1 MVEQVYN
8 AFLSCDQKVT
18 TDTRNIAKNDL
29 FFALKGPNFNGN
41 KFAEKALELGAK
53 YAVIDEKEYFIEG
66 KTFLV
71 ENVLET
77 LQSLARFHR
86 EKINIPVVAITGTNG
101 KTTTK
106 ELLGAVLT
114 SQYHILITKGNLNNH
129 IGVPLTIL
137 QLNKEHEIAVIEMG
151 ASKIGDIKELVE
163 IALPN
168 YGIITNIGKAHLEG
182 FGDVETIKKTKF
194 ELYDFII
201 ENKGAVVVNKED
213 EVLLSYIPKET
224 DKFTYGSLEAD
235 VIGKVVRQTPTLEM
249 ELSIEENATNMVKTN
264 LLGAY
269 NQNNILAAACVGK
282 LFKVSKENIEQ
293 SIANYLPT
301 NNRSQLVT
309 TSKNTVIADCYNAN
323 PTSTM
328 ESLISF
334 NQIESSQK
342 LVILGDM
349 LELGSASEVEHQAIV
364 DYLENTSLKAIL
376 VGTCYQKT
384 NSGFTTFK
392 DTLELIPFL
401 KQKGL
406 ENSLVL
412 LKGSRGIKLE
422 MLLKENIF

>member
-8 AFLSCDQKVT
+8 AFLGCDQKVT

-77 LQSLARFHR
+77 LQNLARHHR

-114 SQYHILITKGNLNNH
+114 SQYNILITEGNLNNH
-129 IGVPLTIL
+129 IGVPLTLL
-137 QLNKEHEIAVIEMG
+137 QLNKQHEIAVIEMG

-182 FGDVETIKKTKF
+182 FGDVETIKRTKF

-213 EVLLSYIPKET
+213 ELLTSYIPKEI
-224 DKFTYGSLEAD
+224 DKFTYGFSKAD
-235 VIGKVVRQTPTLEM
+235 VTGKVVKQTPTLEM
-249 ELSIEENATNMVKTN
+249 ELTMEENAPKMVKTN

-282 LFKVSKENIEQ
+282 IFKVSKENIER
-293 SIANYLPT
+293 SIAHYSPT
-301 NNRSQLVT
+301 NNRSQLVK

-349 LELGSASEVEHQAIV
+349 LELGASSEVEHQAIV
-364 DYLENTSLKAIL
+364 DYLESKSLKAIL
-376 VGTCYQKT
+376 VGKCYQKT
-384 NSGFTTFK
+384 KSGFTTFK
-392 DTLELIPFL
+392 DTLQLIPYL
-401 KQKGL
+401 KQDGL

-422 MLLKENIF
+422 MLLEENIF

>member
-1 MVEQVYN
+1 MIEEIYN
-8 AFLSCDQKVT
+8 AFLSCNQQVT

-53 YAVIDEKEYFIEG
+53 YAVIDESEYFIDG

-106 ELLGAVLT
+106 ELLGAVLS
-114 SQYHILITKGNLNNH
+114 SQYNILITQGNLNNH

-137 QLNKEHEIAVIEMG
+137 QLTKEHEIAVIEMG

-163 IALPN
+163 IALPD
-168 YGIITNIGKAHLEG
+168 YGIITNVGKAHLEG
-182 FGDVETIKKTKF
+182 FGDEETIKKTKF
-194 ELYDFII
+194 ELYDFVI

-213 EVLLSYIPKET
+213 EVLTSYIKDDIE
-224 DKFTYGSLEAD
+224 KFTYGSFKAD
-235 VIGKVVRQTPTLEM
+235 VTGKVVRQTPKLEM
-249 ELSIEENATNMVKTN
+249 ELTVEENTPKMLKTN

-269 NQNNILAAACVGK
+269 NRNNILAAACLGK
-282 LFKVSKENIEQ
+282 IFNVSKENIEQ
-293 SIANYLPT
+293 SIDHYLPT
-301 NNRSQLVT
+301 NNRSQLVK

-349 LELGSASEVEHQAIV
+349 LELGSSSEVEHQEIV

-376 VGTCYQKT
+376 VGGCYQKT

-401 KQKGL
+401 KQNSL
-406 ENSLVL
+406 VNSLVL

>member
-8 AFLSCDQKVT
+8 AFLGCDQKVT

-77 LQSLARFHR
+77 LQNLARHHR

-114 SQYHILITKGNLNNH
+114 SQYNILITKGNLNNH
-129 IGVPLTIL
+129 IGVPLTLL

-182 FGDVETIKKTKF
+182 FGDVETIKRTKF

-201 ENKGAVVVNKED
+201 KNKGGVVVNKED
-213 EVLLSYIPKET
+213 ELLTSYIPKEI
-224 DKFTYGSLEAD
+224 DKFTYGFSKAD
-235 VIGKVVRQTPTLEM
+235 VTGKVVKQTPTLEM
-249 ELSIEENATNMVKTN
+249 ELTMEENAPKMVKTN

-282 LFKVSKENIEQ
+282 IFKVSKENIER
-293 SIANYLPT
+293 SIAHYSPT
-301 NNRSQLVT
+301 NNRSQLVK

-349 LELGSASEVEHQAIV
+349 LELGASSEVEHQAIV
-364 DYLENTSLKAIL
+364 DYLESKSLKAIL
-376 VGTCYQKT
+376 VGKCYQKT
-384 NSGFTTFK
+384 KSGFTTFK
-392 DTLELIPFL
+392 DTLQLIPYL
-401 KQKGL
+401 KQDGL

-422 MLLKENIF
+422 MLLEENIF

>member
-8 AFLSCDQKVT
+8 AFLGCDQKVT

-77 LQSLARFHR
+77 LQNLARHHR

-114 SQYHILITKGNLNNH
+114 SQYNIAITEGNLNNH
-129 IGVPLTIL
+129 IGVPLTLL
-137 QLNKEHEIAVIEMG
+137 QLNKKHEIAVIEMG

-182 FGDVETIKKTKF
+182 FGDVETIKRTKF

-201 ENKGAVVVNKED
+201 KNKGGVVVNNED
-213 EVLLSYIPKET
+213 ELLTSYIPKEI
-224 DKFTYGSLEAD
+224 DKFTYGFSKAD
-235 VIGKVVRQTPTLEM
+235 VTGKVVKQTPTLEM
-249 ELSIEENATNMVKTN
+249 ELTMEENAPKMVKTN

-282 LFKVSKENIEQ
+282 IFKVSKENIER
-293 SIANYLPT
+293 SIAHYSPT
-301 NNRSQLVT
+301 NNRSQLVK

-349 LELGSASEVEHQAIV
+349 LELGASSEVEHQAIV
-364 DYLENTSLKAIL
+364 DYLESKSLKAIL
-376 VGTCYQKT
+376 VGKCYQKT
-384 NSGFTTFK
+384 KSGFTTFK
-392 DTLELIPFL
+392 DTLQLIPYL
-401 KQKGL
+401 KQDGL

-422 MLLKENIF
+422 MLLEENIF

>member
-18 TDTRNIAKNDL
+18 TDTRNIGKNVL

-53 YAVIDEKEYFIEG
+53 YAVIDEKKYFIEG

-114 SQYHILITKGNLNNH
+114 SQYHILITEGNLNNH

-201 ENKGAVVVNKED
+201 ENKGAVVVNNED
-213 EVLLSYIPKET
+213 ELLTSYIPKEIE
-224 DKFTYGSLEAD
+224 KFTYGSFEAD

-249 ELSIEENATNMVKTN
+249 ELTIEENAPKMVKTN

-269 NQNNILAAACVGK
+269 NHNNILAAACVGK
-282 LFKVSKENIEQ
+282 IFKVSKENIEQ
-293 SIANYLPT
+293 SIAHYLPT
-301 NNRSQLVT
+301 NNRSQLVK

-349 LELGSASEVEHQAIV
+349 LELGSSSELEHQAIV

-376 VGTCYQKT
+376 VGGCYQKT

-401 KQKGL
+401 KQNGL

>member
-8 AFLSCDQKVT
+8 AFLGCDQKVT

-77 LQSLARFHR
+77 LQNLARHHR

-114 SQYHILITKGNLNNH
+114 SQYNILITEGNLNNH
-129 IGVPLTIL
+129 IGVPLTLL

-151 ASKIGDIKELVE
+151 ASKIGYIKELVE

-182 FGDVETIKKTKF
+182 FGDVETIKRTKF

-201 ENKGAVVVNKED
+201 KNKGGVVINNED
-213 EVLLSYIPKET
+213 ELLTSYIPKEI
-224 DKFTYGSLEAD
+224 DKFTYGFSKAD
-235 VIGKVVRQTPTLEM
+235 VTGKVVKQTPTLEM
-249 ELSIEENATNMVKTN
+249 ELTMEENAPKMVKTN

-282 LFKVSKENIEQ
+282 IFKVSKENIER
-293 SIANYLPT
+293 SIAHYSPT
-301 NNRSQLVT
+301 NNRSQLVK

-334 NQIESSQK
+334 NEIESSQK

-364 DYLENTSLKAIL
+364 DYLENTSLKTIL
-376 VGTCYQKT
+376 VGKCYQKT
-384 NSGFTTFK
+384 KSGFTTFK

-401 KQKGL
+401 KQNGL

-422 MLLKENIF
+422 ILLKENIF

>member
-8 AFLSCDQKVT
+8 AFLGCDQKVT

-77 LQSLARFHR
+77 LQNLARHHR

-114 SQYHILITKGNLNNH
+114 SQYNILITKGNLNNH
-129 IGVPLTIL
+129 IGVPLTLL
-137 QLNKEHEIAVIEMG
+137 QLNKEHEIAVIQMG

-201 ENKGAVVVNKED
+201 KNKGGVVLNNED
-213 EVLLSYIPKET
+213 ELLKSYIPKEIE
-224 DKFTYGSLEAD
+224 KFTYGFSKAD
-235 VIGKVVRQTPTLEM
+235 VTGKVVKQTPTLEM
-249 ELSIEENATNMVKTN
+249 ELNIEENAPKMLKTN

-282 LFKVSKENIEQ
+282 IFKVSKENIEQ
-293 SIANYLPT
+293 SIAHYSPT
-301 NNRSQLVT
+301 NNRSQLIK

-349 LELGSASEVEHQAIV
+349 LELGASSEVEHQAIV
-364 DYLENTSLKAIL
+364 DYLESKSLKAIL
-376 VGTCYQKT
+376 VGKCYQKT
-384 NSGFTTFK
+384 KSGFTTFK
-392 DTLELIPFL
+392 DTLQLIPFL
-401 KQKGL
+401 KESDL

>member
-8 AFLSCDQKVT
+8 AFLGCDQKVT

-77 LQSLARFHR
+77 LQNLARHHR

-106 ELLGAVLT
+106 ELLGVVLT
-114 SQYHILITKGNLNNH
+114 SQYNILITKGNLNNH
-129 IGVPLTIL
+129 IGVPLTLL
-137 QLNKEHEIAVIEMG
+137 QLNKQHEIAVIEMG

-182 FGDVETIKKTKF
+182 FGDVETIKRTKF

-201 ENKGAVVVNKED
+201 KNKGGVVINNED
-213 EVLLSYIPKET
+213 ELLTSYIPKEI
-224 DKFTYGSLEAD
+224 DKFTYGFSKAD
-235 VIGKVVRQTPTLEM
+235 VTGKVVKQTPTLEM
-249 ELSIEENATNMVKTN
+249 ELTMEENAPKMVKTN

-282 LFKVSKENIEQ
+282 IFKVSKENIER
-293 SIANYLPT
+293 SIAHYSPT
-301 NNRSQLVT
+301 NNRSQLVK

-349 LELGSASEVEHQAIV
+349 LELGASSEVEHQAIV
-364 DYLENTSLKAIL
+364 DYLESKSLKAIL
-376 VGTCYQKT
+376 VGKCYQKT
-384 NSGFTTFK
+384 KSGFTTFK
-392 DTLELIPFL
+392 YTLQLIPYL
-401 KQKGL
+401 KQDGL

-422 MLLKENIF
+422 MLLEENIF

>member
-18 TDTRNIAKNDL
+18 TDTRNIGKNYL

-41 KFAEKALELGAK
+41 KFAKKALELGAK

-114 SQYHILITKGNLNNH
+114 SQYNILITKGNLNNH

-213 EVLLSYIPKET
+213 ELLTSYIPKEIE
-224 DKFTYGSLEAD
+224 KFTYGSLEAD
-235 VIGKVVRQTPTLEM
+235 VIGKVVRQTPTLEV
-249 ELSIEENATNMVKTN
+249 ELSIEENAPKMVKTN

-269 NQNNILAAACVGK
+269 NQNNILAAACMGK
-282 LFKVSKENIEQ
+282 IFKVSIENIEQ
-293 SIANYLPT
+293 SIAHYSPT
-301 NNRSQLVT
+301 NNRSQLVK

-384 NSGFTTFK
+384 KSGFTTFK

-401 KQKGL
+401 KQNGL

>member
-41 KFAEKALELGAK
+41 KFAKKALELGAK

-114 SQYHILITKGNLNNH
+114 SQYNILITEGNLNNH

-168 YGIITNIGKAHLEG
+168 HGIITNIGKAHLEG
-182 FGDVETIKKTKF
+182 FGDVEAIKKTKF

-201 ENKGAVVVNKED
+201 KNKGAVVVNNED
-213 EVLLSYIPKET
+213 ELLTSYIPKDIE
-224 DKFTYGSLEAD
+224 KFSYGSLEAD

-249 ELSIEENATNMVKTN
+249 ELSIEENAPNTVKTN

-282 LFKVSKENIEQ
+282 IFKVSKENIEQ
-293 SIANYLPT
+293 SIAHYSPT
-301 NNRSQLVT
+301 NNRSQLVK

-349 LELGSASEVEHQAIV
+349 LELGSSSEVEHQAIV

-376 VGTCYQKT
+376 VGKCYQKT
-384 NSGFTTFK
+384 KSGFTTFK

-401 KQKGL
+401 KQDGL
-406 ENSLVL
+406 DNSLVL

>member
-8 AFLSCDQKVT
+8 AFLGCDQKVT

-77 LQSLARFHR
+77 LQNLARHHR

-114 SQYHILITKGNLNNH
+114 SQYNILITKGNLNNH
-129 IGVPLTIL
+129 IGVPLTLL
-137 QLNKEHEIAVIEMG
+137 QLNKQHEIAVIEMG

-182 FGDVETIKKTKF
+182 FGDVETIKRTKF

-201 ENKGAVVVNKED
+201 KNKGGVVVNNED
-213 EVLLSYIPKET
+213 ELLTSYIPKEI
-224 DKFTYGSLEAD
+224 DKFTYGFSKAD
-235 VIGKVVRQTPTLEM
+235 VTGKVVKQTPTLEM
-249 ELSIEENATNMVKTN
+249 ELTIEENAPKMVKTN

-282 LFKVSKENIEQ
+282 IFKVSKENIER
-293 SIANYLPT
+293 SIAHYSPT
-301 NNRSQLVT
+301 NNRSQLVK

-349 LELGSASEVEHQAIV
+349 LELGASSEVEHQAIV
-364 DYLENTSLKAIL
+364 DYLESKSLKAIL
-376 VGTCYQKT
+376 VGKCYQKT
-384 NSGFTTFK
+384 KSGFTTFK
-392 DTLELIPFL
+392 DTLQLIPYL
-401 KQKGL
+401 KQDGL

-422 MLLKENIF
+422 MLLEENIF

>member
-8 AFLSCDQKVT
+8 AFLGCDQKVT

-77 LQSLARFHR
+77 LQNLARHHR
-86 EKINIPVVAITGTNG
+86 EKINIPVVAITGTNR

-114 SQYHILITKGNLNNH
+114 SQYNILITEGNLNNH
-129 IGVPLTIL
+129 IGVPLTLL

-182 FGDVETIKKTKF
+182 FGDVETIKRTKF

-201 ENKGAVVVNKED
+201 KNKGGVVINNED
-213 EVLLSYIPKET
+213 ELLTSYIPKEI
-224 DKFTYGSLEAD
+224 DKFTYGFSKAD
-235 VIGKVVRQTPTLEM
+235 VTGKVVKQTPTLEM
-249 ELSIEENATNMVKTN
+249 ELTIEENAPKMVKTN

-282 LFKVSKENIEQ
+282 IFKVSKENIER
-293 SIANYLPT
+293 SIAHYSPT
-301 NNRSQLVT
+301 NNRSQLVK

-349 LELGSASEVEHQAIV
+349 LELGASSEVEHQAIV
-364 DYLENTSLKAIL
+364 DYLESKSLKAIL
-376 VGTCYQKT
+376 VGKCYQKT
-384 NSGFTTFK
+384 KSGFTTFK
-392 DTLELIPFL
+392 DTLQLIPYL
-401 KQKGL
+401 KQDGL

-422 MLLKENIF
+422 MLLEENIF

>member
-137 QLNKEHEIAVIEMG
+137 QLNREHEIAVIEMG

-201 ENKGAVVVNKED
+201 KNKGAVVVNKED
-213 EVLLSYIPKET
+213 ELLISYIGKDT

-249 ELSIEENATNMVKTN
+249 ELSIGENAPKIVKTN

-282 LFKVSKENIEQ
+282 IFKVSKENIEQ

-301 NNRSQLVT
+301 NNRSQLVK

-349 LELGSASEVEHQAIV
+349 LELGSASELEHQAII

-392 DTLELIPFL
+392 DTFELIPFL
-401 KQKGL
+401 KQDGL

>member
-1 MVEQVYN
+1 MIEEIYN
-8 AFLSCDQKVT
+8 AFLSCNQQVT

-53 YAVIDEKEYFIEG
+53 YAVIDESEYFIDG

-106 ELLGAVLT
+106 ELLGAVLS
-114 SQYHILITKGNLNNH
+114 SQYNILITQGNLNNH

-137 QLNKEHEIAVIEMG
+137 QLTKEHEIAVIEMG

-163 IALPN
+163 IALPD
-168 YGIITNIGKAHLEG
+168 YGIITNVGKAHLEG
-182 FGDVETIKKTKF
+182 FGDEETIKKTKF
-194 ELYDFII
+194 ELYDFVI

-213 EVLLSYIPKET
+213 EVLTSYIKDDIE
-224 DKFTYGSLEAD
+224 KFTYGSFKAD
-235 VIGKVVRQTPTLEM
+235 VTGKVVRQTPKLEM
-249 ELSIEENATNMVKTN
+249 ELTVEENTPKMLKTN

-269 NQNNILAAACVGK
+269 NRNNILAAACVGK
-282 LFKVSKENIEQ
+282 IFNVSKENIEQ
-293 SIANYLPT
+293 SIAHYLPT
-301 NNRSQLVT
+301 NNRSQLLK

-349 LELGSASEVEHQAIV
+349 LELGFSSEVEHQEIV

-376 VGTCYQKT
+376 VGGCYQKT
-384 NSGFTTFK
+384 NSGFRTFK

-401 KQKGL
+401 KQNSL
-406 ENSLVL
+406 VNSLVL

>member
-8 AFLSCDQKVT
+8 AFLGCDQKVT

-77 LQSLARFHR
+77 LQNLARHHR

-114 SQYHILITKGNLNNH
+114 SQYNILITEGNLNNH
-129 IGVPLTIL
+129 IGVPLTLL
-137 QLNKEHEIAVIEMG
+137 QLNKQHEIAVIEMG

-182 FGDVETIKKTKF
+182 FGDVETIKRTKF

-201 ENKGAVVVNKED
+201 KNKAGVVVNKED
-213 EVLLSYIPKET
+213 ELLTSYIPKEI
-224 DKFTYGSLEAD
+224 DKFTYGFSKAD
-235 VIGKVVRQTPTLEM
+235 VTGKVVKQTPTLEM
-249 ELSIEENATNMVKTN
+249 ELTMEENAPKMVKTN

-282 LFKVSKENIEQ
+282 IFKVSKENIER
-293 SIANYLPT
+293 SIAHYSPT
-301 NNRSQLVT
+301 NNRSQLVK

-349 LELGSASEVEHQAIV
+349 LELGASSEVEHQAIV
-364 DYLENTSLKAIL
+364 DYLESKSLKAIL
-376 VGTCYQKT
+376 VGKCYQKT
-384 NSGFTTFK
+384 KSGFTTFK
-392 DTLELIPFL
+392 DTLQLIPYL
-401 KQKGL
+401 KQDGL

-422 MLLKENIF
+422 MLLEENIF

>member
-1 MVEQVYN
+1 MIEEIYN
-8 AFLSCDQKVT
+8 AFLSCNQQVT

-53 YAVIDEKEYFIEG
+53 FAVIDESEYFIDG

-106 ELLGAVLT
+106 ELLGAVLS
-114 SQYHILITKGNLNNH
+114 SQYNILITQGNLNNH

-137 QLNKEHEIAVIEMG
+137 QLTKEHEIAVIEMG

-163 IALPN
+163 IALPD
-168 YGIITNIGKAHLEG
+168 YGIITNVGKAHLEG

-194 ELYDFII
+194 ELYDFVI

-213 EVLLSYIPKET
+213 EVLTSYIKDDIE
-224 DKFTYGSLEAD
+224 KFTYGSFKAD
-235 VIGKVVRQTPTLEM
+235 VTGKVVRQTPKLEM
-249 ELSIEENATNMVKTN
+249 ELTVEENAPKMLKTN

-269 NQNNILAAACVGK
+269 NRNNILAAACVGK
-282 LFKVSKENIEQ
+282 IFNVSKENIEQ
-293 SIANYLPT
+293 SIAHYLPT
-301 NNRSQLVT
+301 NNRSQLVK

-349 LELGSASEVEHQAIV
+349 LELGSSSEVEHQEIA

-376 VGTCYQKT
+376 VGECYQKT
-384 NSGFTTFK
+384 NSGFRTFK

-401 KQKGL
+401 KQNSL
-406 ENSLVL
+406 VNSLVL

>member
-1 MVEQVYN
+1 MAEQVYN

-53 YAVIDEKEYFIEG
+53 YAVIDEPKYFIEG

-77 LQSLARFHR
+77 LQTLARFHR
-86 EKINIPVVAITGTNG
+86 EKVNIPVVAITGTNG

-114 SQYHILITKGNLNNH
+114 SQYKILITEGNLNNH

-137 QLNKEHEIAVIEMG
+137 QLTKEHEIAVIEMG

-201 ENKGAVVVNKED
+201 ENKGAVVVNNED
-213 EVLLSYIPKET
+213 EVLMNYVGEDIE
-224 DKFTYGSLEAD
+224 KFTYGSFEAD
-235 VIGKVVRQTPTLEM
+235 VTGKVVRQTPTLEM
-249 ELSIEENATNMVKTN
+249 ELSIEENAPKMVKTN

-282 LFKVSKENIEQ
+282 IFKVSKENIEQ

-349 LELGSASEVEHQAIV
+349 LELGSASEVEHQVIV
-364 DYLENTSLKAIL
+364 DYLDNTSLKAIL

-401 KQKGL
+401 KQNGL

>member
-8 AFLSCDQKVT
+8 AFLGCDQKVT

-77 LQSLARFHR
+77 LQNLARHHR

-114 SQYHILITKGNLNNH
+114 SQYNILITEGNLNNH
-129 IGVPLTIL
+129 IGVPLTLL
-137 QLNKEHEIAVIEMG
+137 QLNKQHEIAVIEMG

-182 FGDVETIKKTKF
+182 FGDLETIKKTKF

-213 EVLLSYIPKET
+213 ELLTSYIPKEI
-224 DKFTYGSLEAD
+224 DKFTYGFSKAD
-235 VIGKVVRQTPTLEM
+235 VTGKVVKQTPTLEM
-249 ELSIEENATNMVKTN
+249 ELTMEENAPKMVKTN

-282 LFKVSKENIEQ
+282 IFKVSKENIER
-293 SIANYLPT
+293 SIAHYSPT
-301 NNRSQLVT
+301 NNRSQLVK

-349 LELGSASEVEHQAIV
+349 LELGASSEVEHQAIV
-364 DYLENTSLKAIL
+364 DYLESKSLKAIL
-376 VGTCYQKT
+376 VGKCYQKT
-384 NSGFTTFK
+384 KSGFTTFK
-392 DTLELIPFL
+392 DTLQLIPYL
-401 KQKGL
+401 KQDGL

-422 MLLKENIF
+422 MLLEENIF

>member
-53 YAVIDEKEYFIEG
+53 FAVIDESEYFIDG
-66 KTFLV
+66 KTFLA

-86 EKINIPVVAITGTNG
+86 ENINIPVVAITGTNG

-106 ELLGAVLT
+106 ELLGAVLS
-114 SQYHILITKGNLNNH
+114 SQYNILITQGNLNNH

-137 QLNKEHEIAVIEMG
+137 QLTKEHEIAVIEMG

-163 IALPN
+163 IALPD

-194 ELYDFII
+194 ELYDFVI

-213 EVLLSYIPKET
+213 EVLTSYIKDDIE
-224 DKFTYGSLEAD
+224 KFTYGSFKAD
-235 VIGKVVRQTPTLEM
+235 VTGKVVRQTPKLEM
-249 ELSIEENATNMVKTN
+249 ELTVEENAPKMLKTN

-269 NQNNILAAACVGK
+269 NRNNILAAACVGK
-282 LFKVSKENIEQ
+282 IFNVSKENIEQ
-293 SIANYLPT
+293 SIAHYLPT
-301 NNRSQLVT
+301 NNRSQLVK

-349 LELGSASEVEHQAIV
+349 LELGSSSEVEHQEIA

-376 VGTCYQKT
+376 VGECYQKT
-384 NSGFTTFK
+384 NSGFRTFK

-401 KQKGL
+401 KQNSL
-406 ENSLVL
+406 VNSLVL

>member
-1 MVEQVYN
+1 MIEEIYN
-8 AFLSCDQKVT
+8 AFLSCNQQVT

-53 YAVIDEKEYFIEG
+53 FAVIDESEYFIDG
-66 KTFLV
+66 KTFLA

-86 EKINIPVVAITGTNG
+86 ENINIPVVAITGTNG

-106 ELLGAVLT
+106 ELLGAVLS
-114 SQYHILITKGNLNNH
+114 SQYNILITQGNLNNH

-137 QLNKEHEIAVIEMG
+137 QLTKEHEIAVIEMG

-163 IALPN
+163 IALPD

-194 ELYDFII
+194 ELYDFVI

-213 EVLLSYIPKET
+213 EVLTSYIKDDIE
-224 DKFTYGSLEAD
+224 KFTYGSFKAD
-235 VIGKVVRQTPTLEM
+235 VTGKVVRQTPKLEM
-249 ELSIEENATNMVKTN
+249 ELTVEENTPKMLKTN

-269 NQNNILAAACVGK
+269 NRNNILAAACVGK
-282 LFKVSKENIEQ
+282 IFNVSKENIEQ
-293 SIANYLPT
+293 SIAHYLPT
-301 NNRSQLVT
+301 NNRSQLVK

-349 LELGSASEVEHQAIV
+349 LELGSSSEVEHQEIV

-376 VGTCYQKT
+376 VGGCYQKT
-384 NSGFTTFK
+384 NSGFRTFK
-392 DTLELIPFL
+392 NTLELIPFL
-401 KQKGL
+401 KQNSL
-406 ENSLVL
+406 VNSLVL

>member
-213 EVLLSYIPKET
+213 ELLTSYIPKEIE
-224 DKFTYGSLEAD
+224 KFTYGSSNAD
-235 VIGKVVRQTPTLEM
+235 LIGKVVRQTPTLEM
-249 ELSIEENATNMVKTN
+249 ELSIEENAPNMVKTN

-269 NQNNILAAACVGK
+269 NQNNILAAACVGN

-309 TSKNTVIADCYNAN
+309 TSKNTLIADCYNAN

-349 LELGSASEVEHQAIV
+349 LELGSASELEHQAIV

-401 KQKGL
+401 KQNGL

>member
-1 MVEQVYN
+1 MIEEIYN
-8 AFLSCDQKVT
+8 AFLSCNQQVT

-53 YAVIDEKEYFIEG
+53 FAVIDESEYFIDG

-86 EKINIPVVAITGTNG
+86 ENINIPVVAITGTNG

-106 ELLGAVLT
+106 ELLGAVLS
-114 SQYHILITKGNLNNH
+114 SQYNILITQGNLNNH

-137 QLNKEHEIAVIEMG
+137 QLTKEHEIAVIEMG

-163 IALPN
+163 IALPD
-168 YGIITNIGKAHLEG
+168 YGIITNVGKAHLEG
-182 FGDVETIKKTKF
+182 FGDEETIKKTKF
-194 ELYDFII
+194 ELYDFVI

-213 EVLLSYIPKET
+213 KVLTSYIPKDIE
-224 DKFTYGSLEAD
+224 KFTYGSFKAD
-235 VIGKVVRQTPTLEM
+235 VTGKVVRQTPKLEM
-249 ELSIEENATNMVKTN
+249 ELTVEENAPKILKTN

-269 NQNNILAAACVGK
+269 NRNNILAAACVGK
-282 LFKVSKENIEQ
+282 IFNVSKENIEQ
-293 SIANYLPT
+293 SIAHYLPT
-301 NNRSQLVT
+301 NNRSQLVK

-349 LELGSASEVEHQAIV
+349 LELGSSSEVEHQAIV

-376 VGTCYQKT
+376 VGGCYQKT
-384 NSGFTTFK
+384 NSGFRTFK

-401 KQKGL
+401 KQNSL
-406 ENSLVL
+406 VNSLVL

>member
-8 AFLSCDQKVT
+8 AFLGCDQKVT

-77 LQSLARFHR
+77 LQNLARHHR

-114 SQYHILITKGNLNNH
+114 SQYNILITEGNLNNH
-129 IGVPLTIL
+129 IGVPLTLL
-137 QLNKEHEIAVIEMG
+137 QLNKQHEIAVIEMG

-182 FGDVETIKKTKF
+182 FGDVETIKRTKF

-201 ENKGAVVVNKED
+201 KNKGGVVINNED
-213 EVLLSYIPKET
+213 ELLTSYIPKEI
-224 DKFTYGSLEAD
+224 DKFTYGFSKAD
-235 VIGKVVRQTPTLEM
+235 VTGKVVKQTPTLEM
-249 ELSIEENATNMVKTN
+249 ELTMEENAPKMVKTN

-282 LFKVSKENIEQ
+282 IFKVSKENIER
-293 SIANYLPT
+293 SIAHYSPT
-301 NNRSQLVT
+301 NNRSQLVK

-349 LELGSASEVEHQAIV
+349 LELGASSEVEHQAIV
-364 DYLENTSLKAIL
+364 DYLESKSLKAIL
-376 VGTCYQKT
+376 VGKCYQKT
-384 NSGFTTFK
+384 KSGFTTFK
-392 DTLELIPFL
+392 DTLQLIPYL
-401 KQKGL
+401 KQDGL

-422 MLLKENIF
+422 MLLEENIF

>member
-1 MVEQVYN
+1 MIEEIYN
-8 AFLSCDQKVT
+8 AFLSCNQQVT

-53 YAVIDEKEYFIEG
+53 FAVIDESEYFIDG
-66 KTFLV
+66 KTFLA

-86 EKINIPVVAITGTNG
+86 ENINIPVVAITGTNG

-106 ELLGAVLT
+106 ELLGAVLS
-114 SQYHILITKGNLNNH
+114 SQYNILITQGNLNNH

-137 QLNKEHEIAVIEMG
+137 QLTKEHEIAVIEMG

-163 IALPN
+163 IALPD

-194 ELYDFII
+194 ELYDFVI

-213 EVLLSYIPKET
+213 EVLTSYIKDDIE
-224 DKFTYGSLEAD
+224 KFTYGSFKAD
-235 VIGKVVRQTPTLEM
+235 VTGKVVRQTPKLEM
-249 ELSIEENATNMVKTN
+249 ELTVEENTPKMLKTN

-269 NQNNILAAACVGK
+269 NRNNILAAACLGK
-282 LFKVSKENIEQ
+282 IFNVSKENIEH
-293 SIANYLPT
+293 SIAHYLPT
-301 NNRSQLVT
+301 NNRSQLVK

-349 LELGSASEVEHQAIV
+349 LELGSSSEVEHQEIV

-376 VGTCYQKT
+376 VGGCYQKT
-384 NSGFTTFK
+384 NSGFRTFK
-392 DTLELIPFL
+392 NTLELITFL
-401 KQKGL
+401 KQNSL
-406 ENSLVL
+406 VNSLVL

>member
-1 MVEQVYN
+1 MIEEIYN

-41 KFAEKALELGAK
+41 EFAGKAFNLGAK
-53 YAVIDEKEYFIEG
+53 FAVIDQEEYYIKG
-66 KTFLV
+66 RTFLV
-71 ENVLET
+71 ENVLKT
-77 LQSLARFHR
+77 LQNLALFHR
-86 EKINIPVVAITGTNG
+86 KKTNIPVIGITGTNG

-106 ELLGAVLT
+106 ELSGAVLN
-114 SQYHILITKGNLNNH
+114 QKYKVLITDGNLNNH
-129 IGVPLTIL
+129 IGVPLTLL
-137 QLNKEHEIAVIEMG
+137 QITKEHEVAVIEMG
-151 ASKIGDIKELVE
+151 ASKKGDIKELVE

-182 FGDVETIKKTKF
+182 FGDLNTIKKTKF

-201 ENKGAVVVNKED
+201 KSKGEIIVNKD
-213 EVLLSYIPKET
+213 DKVLKSYIKT
-224 DKFTYGSLEAD
+224 DTTTHTYGENNAD
-235 VIGKVVRQTPTLEM
+235 VTGKVVDQSPTLEIEFDDREKEPSIVKTSLLGSYNINNLLAAVCIGKVFGISKDSIYK
-249 ELSIEENATNMVKTN
+249 SIEE
-264 LLGAY
+264 
-269 NQNNILAAACVGK
+269 
-282 LFKVSKENIEQ
+282 
-293 SIANYLPT
+293 YLPT
-301 NNRSQLVT
+301 NNRSQLIKT
-309 TSKNTVIADCYNAN
+309 KKNTVIADCYNAN

-328 ESLISF
+328 EALISF
-334 NQIESSQK
+334 NQTESSQK

-349 LELGSASEVEHQAIV
+349 LELGSSSEMEHQAIV

-376 VGTCYQKT
+376 VGTCYQRT
-384 NSGFTTFK
+384 NSGFRTFK

-401 KQKGL
+401 KQDGL

>member
-1 MVEQVYN
+1 MIEEIYN
-8 AFLSCDQKVT
+8 AFLSCNQQVT

-53 YAVIDEKEYFIEG
+53 FAVIDESEYFIDG
-66 KTFLV
+66 KTFLA

-86 EKINIPVVAITGTNG
+86 ENINIPVVAITGTNG

-106 ELLGAVLT
+106 ELLGAVLS
-114 SQYHILITKGNLNNH
+114 SQYNILITQGNLNNH

-137 QLNKEHEIAVIEMG
+137 QLTKEHEIAVIEMG

-163 IALPN
+163 IALPD

-194 ELYDFII
+194 ELYDFVI

-213 EVLLSYIPKET
+213 EVLTSYIKDDIE
-224 DKFTYGSLEAD
+224 KFTYGSFKAD
-235 VIGKVVRQTPTLEM
+235 VTGKVVRQTPKLEM
-249 ELSIEENATNMVKTN
+249 ELTVEENAPKMLKTN

-269 NQNNILAAACVGK
+269 NRNNILAAACVGK
-282 LFKVSKENIEQ
+282 IFNVSKENIEQ
-293 SIANYLPT
+293 SIAHYLPT
-301 NNRSQLVT
+301 NNRSQLVK

-349 LELGSASEVEHQAIV
+349 LELGSSSEVEHQEIV

-376 VGTCYQKT
+376 VGGCYQKT
-384 NSGFTTFK
+384 NSGFRTFK

-401 KQKGL
+401 KQNSL
-406 ENSLVL
+406 VNSLVL

>member
-1 MVEQVYN
+1 MIEEIYN
-8 AFLSCDQKVT
+8 AFLSCNQQVT

-53 YAVIDEKEYFIEG
+53 FAVIDESEYFIDG

-86 EKINIPVVAITGTNG
+86 ENINIPVVAITGTNG

-106 ELLGAVLT
+106 ELLGAVLS
-114 SQYHILITKGNLNNH
+114 SQYNILITQGNLNNH

-137 QLNKEHEIAVIEMG
+137 QLTKEHEIAVIEMG

-163 IALPN
+163 IALPD

-194 ELYDFII
+194 ELYDFVI

-213 EVLLSYIPKET
+213 KVLTSYIPKDIE
-224 DKFTYGSLEAD
+224 KFTYGSFKAD
-235 VIGKVVRQTPTLEM
+235 VTGKVVRQTPKLEM
-249 ELSIEENATNMVKTN
+249 ELTVEENAPKILKTN

-269 NQNNILAAACVGK
+269 NRNNILAAACVGK
-282 LFKVSKENIEQ
+282 IFNVSKENIEQ
-293 SIANYLPT
+293 SIAHYLPT
-301 NNRSQLVT
+301 NNRSQLVK

-323 PTSTM
+323 PNSTM
-328 ESLISF
+328 EALISF

-349 LELGSASEVEHQAIV
+349 LELGSSSEVEHQEIA

-376 VGTCYQKT
+376 VGECYQKT
-384 NSGFTTFK
+384 NSGFRTFK
-392 DTLELIPFL
+392 DTLKLIPFL
-401 KQKGL
+401 KQNSL
-406 ENSLVL
+406 VNSLVL

>member
-1 MVEQVYN
+1 MIEEIYN
-8 AFLSCDQKVT
+8 AFLSCNQQVT

-53 YAVIDEKEYFIEG
+53 YAVIDESEYFIDG

-106 ELLGAVLT
+106 ELLGAVLS
-114 SQYHILITKGNLNNH
+114 SQYNILITQGNLNNH

-137 QLNKEHEIAVIEMG
+137 QLTKEHEIAVIEMG

-163 IALPN
+163 IALPD
-168 YGIITNIGKAHLEG
+168 YGIITNVGKAHLEG
-182 FGDVETIKKTKF
+182 FGDEETIKKTKF
-194 ELYDFII
+194 ELYDFVI

-213 EVLLSYIPKET
+213 EVLTSYIKDDIE
-224 DKFTYGSLEAD
+224 KFTYGSFKAD
-235 VIGKVVRQTPTLEM
+235 VTGKVVRQTPKLEM
-249 ELSIEENATNMVKTN
+249 ELTVEENTPKMLKTN

-269 NQNNILAAACVGK
+269 NRNNILAAACVGK
-282 LFKVSKENIEQ
+282 IFNVSKENIEQ
-293 SIANYLPT
+293 SIAHYIPT
-301 NNRSQLVT
+301 NNRSQLVK

-349 LELGSASEVEHQAIV
+349 LELGSSSEVEHQAIV

-376 VGTCYQKT
+376 VGGCYQKT
-384 NSGFTTFK
+384 NSGFRTFK

-401 KQKGL
+401 KQNSL
-406 ENSLVL
+406 VNSLVL

>member
-8 AFLSCDQKVT
+8 AFLGCDQKVT

-77 LQSLARFHR
+77 LQNLARHHR

-114 SQYHILITKGNLNNH
+114 SQYNILITEGNLNNH

-182 FGDVETIKKTKF
+182 FGDVETIKRTKF

-201 ENKGAVVVNKED
+201 KNKGGVVVNNED
-213 EVLLSYIPKET
+213 ELLTSYIPKEI
-224 DKFTYGSLEAD
+224 DKFTYGFSKAD
-235 VIGKVVRQTPTLEM
+235 VTGKVVKQTPTLEM
-249 ELSIEENATNMVKTN
+249 ELTMEENAPKMVKTN

-282 LFKVSKENIEQ
+282 IFKVSKENIER
-293 SIANYLPT
+293 SIAHYSPT
-301 NNRSQLVT
+301 NNRSQLVK

-349 LELGSASEVEHQAIV
+349 LELGASSEVEHQAIV
-364 DYLENTSLKAIL
+364 DYLESKSLKAIL
-376 VGTCYQKT
+376 VGKCYQKT
-384 NSGFTTFK
+384 KSGFTTFK
-392 DTLELIPFL
+392 DTLQLIPYL
-401 KQKGL
+401 KQDGL

-422 MLLKENIF
+422 MLLEENIF

>member
-1 MVEQVYN
+1 MIEEIYN
-8 AFLSCDQKVT
+8 AFLSCNQQVT

-53 YAVIDEKEYFIEG
+53 YAVIDESEYFIDG

-106 ELLGAVLT
+106 ELLGAVLS
-114 SQYHILITKGNLNNH
+114 SQYNILITQGNLNNH

-137 QLNKEHEIAVIEMG
+137 QLTKEHEIAVIEMG

-163 IALPN
+163 IALPD
-168 YGIITNIGKAHLEG
+168 YGIITNVGKAHLEG
-182 FGDVETIKKTKF
+182 FGDEETIKKTKF
-194 ELYDFII
+194 ELYDFVI

-213 EVLLSYIPKET
+213 EVLTSYIKDDIE
-224 DKFTYGSLEAD
+224 KFTYGSFKAD
-235 VIGKVVRQTPTLEM
+235 VTGKVVRQTPKLEM
-249 ELSIEENATNMVKTN
+249 ELTVEENTPKMLKTN

-269 NQNNILAAACVGK
+269 NRNNILAAACLGK
-282 LFKVSKENIEQ
+282 IFNVSKENIEH
-293 SIANYLPT
+293 SIAHYLPT
-301 NNRSQLVT
+301 NNRSQLVK

-349 LELGSASEVEHQAIV
+349 LELGSSSEVEHQEIA

-376 VGTCYQKT
+376 VGECYQKT
-384 NSGFTTFK
+384 NSGFRTFK
-392 DTLELIPFL
+392 DTLKLIPFL
-401 KQKGL
+401 KQNSL
-406 ENSLVL
+406 VNSLVL

>member
-8 AFLSCDQKVT
+8 AFLGCDQKVT

-77 LQSLARFHR
+77 LQNLARHHR

-106 ELLGAVLT
+106 ELLGAILT
-114 SQYHILITKGNLNNH
+114 SQYNILITEGNLNNH
-129 IGVPLTIL
+129 IGVPLTLL
-137 QLNKEHEIAVIEMG
+137 QLNKQHEIAVIEMG

-182 FGDVETIKKTKF
+182 FGDVETIKRTKF

-201 ENKGAVVVNKED
+201 KNKGGVVINNED
-213 EVLLSYIPKET
+213 ELLTSYIPKEI
-224 DKFTYGSLEAD
+224 DKFTYGFSKAD
-235 VIGKVVRQTPTLEM
+235 VTGKVVKQTPTLEM
-249 ELSIEENATNMVKTN
+249 ELTIEENAPKMVKTN

-282 LFKVSKENIEQ
+282 IFKVSKENIER
-293 SIANYLPT
+293 SIAHYSPT
-301 NNRSQLVT
+301 NNRSQLVK

-349 LELGSASEVEHQAIV
+349 LELGASSEVEHQAIV
-364 DYLENTSLKAIL
+364 DYLESKSLKAIL
-376 VGTCYQKT
+376 VGKCYQKT
-384 NSGFTTFK
+384 KSGFTTFK
-392 DTLELIPFL
+392 DTLQLIPYL
-401 KQKGL
+401 KQDGL

-422 MLLKENIF
+422 MLLEENIF

>member
-1 MVEQVYN
+1 
-8 AFLSCDQKVT
+8 
-18 TDTRNIAKNDL
+18 
-29 FFALKGPNFNGN
+29 
-41 KFAEKALELGAK
+41 
-53 YAVIDEKEYFIEG
+53 
-66 KTFLV
+66 
-71 ENVLET
+71 
-77 LQSLARFHR
+77 
-86 EKINIPVVAITGTNG
+86 
-101 KTTTK
+101 
-106 ELLGAVLT
+106 
-114 SQYHILITKGNLNNH
+114 
-129 IGVPLTIL
+129 
-137 QLNKEHEIAVIEMG
+137 
-151 ASKIGDIKELVE
+151 
-163 IALPN
+163 
-168 YGIITNIGKAHLEG
+168 
-182 FGDVETIKKTKF
+182 
-194 ELYDFII
+194 
-201 ENKGAVVVNKED
+201 
-213 EVLLSYIPKET
+213 
-224 DKFTYGSLEAD
+224 
-235 VIGKVVRQTPTLEM
+235 M
-249 ELSIEENATNMVKTN
+249 ELSIEENAPNMVKTN

-401 KQKGL
+401 KQNGL

>member
-8 AFLSCDQKVT
+8 AFLGCDQKVT

-77 LQSLARFHR
+77 LQNLARHHR

-114 SQYHILITKGNLNNH
+114 SQYNILITKGNLNNH
-129 IGVPLTIL
+129 IGVPLTLL

-201 ENKGAVVVNKED
+201 KNKGGVVLNNED
-213 EVLLSYIPKET
+213 ELLKSYIPKEIE
-224 DKFTYGSLEAD
+224 KFTYGFSKAD
-235 VIGKVVRQTPTLEM
+235 VTGKVVKQTPTLEM
-249 ELSIEENATNMVKTN
+249 ELTIEKNTPKMLKTN

-282 LFKVSKENIEQ
+282 IFKVSKENIER
-293 SIANYLPT
+293 SIAHYSPT
-301 NNRSQLVT
+301 NNRSQLVK

-349 LELGSASEVEHQAIV
+349 LELGASSEVEHQAIV
-364 DYLENTSLKAIL
+364 DYLESKSLKAIL
-376 VGTCYQKT
+376 VGKCYQKT
-384 NSGFTTFK
+384 KSGFTTFK

-401 KQKGL
+401 KQSDL

>member
-1 MVEQVYN
+1 MAEQVYN

-114 SQYHILITKGNLNNH
+114 SQFHILITKGNLNNH

-201 ENKGAVVVNKED
+201 ENKGSVVVNNED
-213 EVLLSYIPKET
+213 EVLMNYIGE
-224 DKFTYGSLEAD
+224 DIEKFTYGSFEAD
-235 VIGKVVRQTPTLEM
+235 VTGKVVRQTPTLEM
-249 ELSIEENATNMVKTN
+249 ELTIEKNAPKMVKTN

-269 NQNNILAAACVGK
+269 NQNNILASACVGK
-282 LFKVSKENIEQ
+282 IFKVSKENIEQ
-293 SIANYLPT
+293 SIAHYLPT

-349 LELGSASEVEHQAIV
+349 LELGSASKVEHQSIV
-364 DYLENTSLKAIL
+364 NFLENTSLKAIL

-384 NSGFTTFK
+384 NSGFNTFK

-401 KQKGL
+401 KQNGL

>member
-8 AFLSCDQKVT
+8 AFLGCNQKVT

-77 LQSLARFHR
+77 LQNLARHHR

-114 SQYHILITKGNLNNH
+114 SQYNILITKGNLNNH
-129 IGVPLTIL
+129 IGVPLTLL

-201 ENKGAVVVNKED
+201 KNKGGVVLNNED
-213 EVLLSYIPKET
+213 ELLKSYIPKEIE
-224 DKFTYGSLEAD
+224 KFTYGFSKAD
-235 VIGKVVRQTPTLEM
+235 VTGKVVKQTPTLEM
-249 ELSIEENATNMVKTN
+249 ELTIEENTPKMLKTN

-293 SIANYLPT
+293 SIAHYSPT
-301 NNRSQLVT
+301 NNRSQLVK

-384 NSGFTTFK
+384 KSGFTTFK

-401 KQKGL
+401 KQSDL

>member
-8 AFLSCDQKVT
+8 AFLGCDQKVT

-77 LQSLARFHR
+77 LQNLARHHR

-114 SQYHILITKGNLNNH
+114 SQYNILITKGNLNNH
-129 IGVPLTIL
+129 IGVPLTLL

-201 ENKGAVVVNKED
+201 KNKGGVVLNNED
-213 EVLLSYIPKET
+213 ELLKSYIPKEIE
-224 DKFTYGSLEAD
+224 KFTYGFSKAD
-235 VIGKVVRQTPTLEM
+235 VTGKVVKQTPTLEM
-249 ELSIEENATNMVKTN
+249 ELTIEQNAPKMVKTN

-293 SIANYLPT
+293 SIAQYSPS
-301 NNRSQLVT
+301 NNRSQLVK

-349 LELGSASEVEHQAIV
+349 LELGASSEVEHQAIV
-364 DYLENTSLKAIL
+364 DYLESKYLKAIL
-376 VGTCYQKT
+376 VGKCYQKT
-384 NSGFTTFK
+384 KSGFTTFK

-401 KQKGL
+401 KQSDL